1 MTDPNSEVA
10 TGATAD
16 PGRTRGRLILIALF
30 VLFFGSAFG
39 RAGIAAGPPGMLE

>member
-1 MTDPNSEVA
+1 MTDPNSEAA

-39 RAGIAAGPPGMLE
+39 AGMLRLSGWMP